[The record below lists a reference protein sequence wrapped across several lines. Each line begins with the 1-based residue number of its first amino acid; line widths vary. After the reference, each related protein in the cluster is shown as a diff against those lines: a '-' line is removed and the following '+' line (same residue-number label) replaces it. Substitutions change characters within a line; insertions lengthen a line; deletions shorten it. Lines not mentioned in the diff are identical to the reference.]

1 MNSFCFD
8 KCTRRLFCFNKYMYV
23 SDKKE
28 KISRLVE
35 FIISI
40 TKKMKDTC
48 LHCVK

>member
-1 MNSFCFD
+1 
-8 KCTRRLFCFNKYMYV
+8 MYV

-48 LHCVK
+48 CIVWNKNKKIRHCDTIK